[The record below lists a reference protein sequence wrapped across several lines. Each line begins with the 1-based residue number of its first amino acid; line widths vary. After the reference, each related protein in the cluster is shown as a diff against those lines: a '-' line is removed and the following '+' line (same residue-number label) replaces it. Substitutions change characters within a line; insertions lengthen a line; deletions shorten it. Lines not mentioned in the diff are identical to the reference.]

1 MKVSVTK
8 RHITSA
14 KRSEGRLTP
23 IEVAVMDLDCFA
35 EINLLASSPSGYSLE
50 VDGSRVK
57 LPRSV
62 QTALEVWEIQG
73 DMKPVS
79 FDLPI
84 EDPFLSSEDLLL
96 DNFDEGLDLGYGF
109 GYA

>member
-8 RHITSA
+8 RHISSA

-23 IEVAVMDLDCFA
+23 IEVAVIDLDCFE
-35 EINLLASSPSGYSLE
+35 EINLLATSPSGYSLE
-50 VDGSRVK
+50 VDGNRVK

-62 QTALEVWEIQG
+62 QTALESWETQA

-79 FDLPI
+79 FELPI
-84 EDPFLSSEDLLL
+84 DDPFLTSEDLLL
-96 DNFDEGLDLGYGF
+96 DQFDDGLDFGLGF